1 MNIFTI
7 VNRELKGIK
16 YEIVLLNLTIR
27 YDPIAL

>member
-7 VNRELKGIK
+7 VNRELKRIK
-16 YEIVLLNLTIR
+16 YEIALLNLTIG